1 MLLLHCRPGGE
12 RTPIG
17 KEKDAGGGGKSQ
29 VKRLGDKTK
38 NKKSL
43 DFLFHSAYVLSSGLS
58 LAMFASSGTLLL
70 KTFMNVLKGCPNLN
84 KILCFLHI

>member
-17 KEKDAGGGGKSQ
+17 KEKDAGGGGESQ
-29 VKRLGDKTK
+29 VKRLGEKTK

-58 LAMFASSGTLLL
+58 LATFAFLWNFAFKNVHERSKRLPKL
-70 KTFMNVLKGCPNLN
+70 K
-84 KILCFLHI
+84 